1 MATTAL
7 EMTTL
12 DRVSASKLMPDE
24 PPNTK
29 ESATILSES
38 TLFMY
43 AVGDC
48 MESIA
53 YSSFSENNEEKRAD
67 CVEMEFTVA
76 VPL

>member
-1 MATTAL
+1 
-7 EMTTL
+7 
-12 DRVSASKLMPDE
+12 
-24 PPNTK
+24 
-29 ESATILSES
+29 
-38 TLFMY
+38 MY

-48 MESIA
+48 MESVA